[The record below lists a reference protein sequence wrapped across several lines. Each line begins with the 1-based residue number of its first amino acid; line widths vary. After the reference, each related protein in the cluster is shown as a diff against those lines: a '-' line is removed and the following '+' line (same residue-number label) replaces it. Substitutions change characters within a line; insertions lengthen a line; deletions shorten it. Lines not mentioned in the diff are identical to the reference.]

1 MAAGYPPVKKT
12 QQDTPSVSHKIR
24 IILSGRKVPALEK
37 VCKDLVNRAKT
48 QDPPIKVKGPMRM
61 PTKTLKI
68 MTMKSPCGEGTI
80 TWDRYQMRVHKRVID
95 LVAPSEMVKKI
106 TSINIEAGVD
116 VEVTVQDA

>member
-1 MAAGYPPVKKT
+1 MSAGYPAKK
-12 QQDTPSVSHKIR
+12 QAAAAPSVAHKIR
-24 IILSGRKVPALEK
+24 IILSSRKVPALEK
-37 VCKDLVNRAKT
+37 VCKDLVNKAKSQ
-48 QDPPIKVKGPMRM
+48 QDTPVKVKGPMRM